1 MKEAHI
7 PGLAVTMRLKSEDLN
22 GTEEGT
28 EFFSYRSEE
37 ERQIAIERWKQNSS
51 CLKVE
56 TCDLPPRERKATG
69 CKAYD
74 QQFQMATTGNVEANN
89 MLGQCVRSATTLHC
103 NGRTNPPGHLQ
114 AFDLKLFERLD
125 RTGQLRKTAAQLLHN
140 RAGHVYM
147 VFHRARSSG
156 RQARRIVHGAL
167 ITDQHHK
174 RLAMFSPNQL
184 GHPGSPKSRQV
195 MEVMAALLS
204 DEIAPLKSEV
214 LSLVEKCRQ
223 GVEGSQRSRCV
234 RSTRRSSS
242 GRLCGWY
249 GLVRLSRSWLR
260 YWE

>member
-22 GTEEGT
+22 GTEEAT
-28 EFFSYRSEE
+28 EFFSYLSEE
-37 ERQIAIERWKQNSS
+37 ERQIAIERWKQNSR

-56 TCDLPPRERKATG
+56 TCDLLPKGRGVTG

-74 QQFQMATTGNVEANN
+74 RQFQLVTTGNVEANN

-174 RLAMFSPNQL
+174 RLATFSPNQL
-184 GHPGSPKSRQV
+184 GHHGSPKSRQV

-204 DEIAPLKSEV
+204 DEIASNRAAV
-214 LSLVEKCRQ
+214 YMAMLSV
-223 GVEGSQRSRCV
+223 
-234 RSTRRSSS
+234 
-242 GRLCGWY
+242 
-249 GLVRLSRSWLR
+249 
-260 YWE
+260 